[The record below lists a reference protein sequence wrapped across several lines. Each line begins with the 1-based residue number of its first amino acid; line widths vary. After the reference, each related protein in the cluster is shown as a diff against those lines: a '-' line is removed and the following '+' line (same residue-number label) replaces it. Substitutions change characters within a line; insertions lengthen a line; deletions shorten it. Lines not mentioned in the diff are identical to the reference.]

1 MLMAKVH
8 NGNIGRG
15 KHILNDFFSV
25 GEEWTS
31 WSPNINNSIQCKN
44 HEHNTYRLQQIK

>member
-8 NGNIGRG
+8 NGNIGRR

-25 GEEWTS
+25 GKEM
-31 WSPNINNSIQCKN
+31 NIMVSQC
-44 HEHNTYRLQQIK
+44 Q